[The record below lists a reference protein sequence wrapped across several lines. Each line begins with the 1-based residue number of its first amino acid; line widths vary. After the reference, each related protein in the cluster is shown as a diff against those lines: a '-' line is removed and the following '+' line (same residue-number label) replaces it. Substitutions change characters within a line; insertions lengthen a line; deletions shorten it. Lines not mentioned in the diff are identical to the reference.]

1 MDEILIED
9 KKYVSSRQAAKIT
22 GYAKD
27 YIGQLCREGRVPAR
41 LVGRSWYVL
50 EAAIQDHRFGNA
62 MAVESVESI
71 IKAPEP
77 HPTWDAPRY
86 EAISSAEVLP
96 SINRLEKIHEPTPVE
111 EDSDEERPED
121 SSKHLQDSWQ
131 AWFSRMSY
139 SAPITVAPLPED
151 TKEESAEAAV
161 EETDTEDEEVNIPI
175 HAIHH
180 SLSEDYEELLPRIT
194 RNDPEEGIT
203 QADQEDMPQ
212 IRPQKS
218 SRQGSMR
225 TIRAIR
231 IVAVFLAVIMVSVA
245 ILGSGYVDSYIVS
258 SKQARLISGMS
269 VYNK

>member
-9 KKYVSSRQAAKIT
+9 KKYVSSKQAAKIT

-139 SAPITVAPLPED
+139 SAPITVAPLSED
-151 TKEESAEAAV
+151 EKEKDI
-161 EETDTEDEEVNIPI
+161 EETDIEAEEVNIPI
-175 HAIHH
+175 HAIHQ
-180 SLSEDYEELLPRIT
+180 SLSEDYEELLPRIPHE
-194 RNDPEEGIT
+194 PEEGLT
-203 QADQEDMPQ
+203 QEDQQEDMPQ

-231 IVAVFLAVIMVSVA
+231 IVAVLLAMIMVSVA

-258 SKQARLISGMS
+258 SSQARLIAGMS
-269 VYNK
+269 IYNK